1 MKKFIYTIAALAA
14 ASLSIVSCTKP
25 IVIDN
30 VNEKD
35 YDNVTTAFGT
45 LRDAA
50 TSKTTVVLDV
60 RKDAV
65 STGVVFNTPRPAT
78 TAVNVTVSVDEVYA
92 ASYNQQHSTSF
103 PLLPAAQV
111 TIANGG
117 KLTVPAGKKVSEALD
132 LTIAPFADTEEKTY
146 VLPLKT
152 VVTAGD
158 VKVSEEHLVYLVKNL
173 SGQATAIRKE
183 GEKSIFCYFEVN
195 DTNPLNLLS
204 WEMEDGRLLVDHLVL
219 FAYNINYNKETG
231 EVYVLANTQCQY
243 ILDHYNE
250 IIKPLRDRG
259 VKVILGLLGNHDESG
274 LAQLS
279 EIGCKDF
286 AKKVADICYGYGFDG
301 VNFDDEYSNSPDLSC
316 PLFTSRSYA
325 AGDRLIYECK
335 QIMPDLLMTSY
346 QYGQCRGR
354 NAVDGHEPGEYLDIT
369 VGDYGVRA
377 VVYPG
382 MTMSQCAYQSSEF
395 AQQRYLPTA
404 STLDAFK
411 ASEYGYW
418 MIFAPW
424 GSNNQGGKTHFDEL
438 NVLAEGLYGSS
449 LKKPSVYYKATTSL
463 EASPIEW

>member
-1 MKKFIYTIAALAA
+1 MKKFIYTIAAFAA
-14 ASLSIVSCTKP
+14 ASLSFVSCNP
-25 IVIDN
+25 DIIIDN
-30 VNEKD
+30 VNEAD
-35 YDNVTTAFGT
+35 YANVATSYAT

-50 TSKTTVVLDV
+50 TSKTAVVLDI
-60 RKDAV
+60 RKEAV
-65 STGVVFNTPRPAT
+65 TAEVVFNIPRPAAA
-78 TAVNVTVSVDEVYA
+78 AVNATVSYDEAYVAVY
-92 ASYNQQHSTSF
+92 NKQHSTNFEAF
-103 PLLPAAQV
+103 PAGQL
-111 TIANGG
+111 TIADGG
-117 KLTVPAGKKVSEALD
+117 KITVAAGAKAQKLGLEL
-132 LTIAPFADTEEKTY
+132 APFADINEATY
-146 VLPLKT
+146 VLPLRA

-243 ILDHYNE
+243 ILDHYDE
-250 IIKPLRDRG
+250 MIKPLRDRG

-279 EIGCKDF
+279 VAGCKDF
-286 AKKVADICYGYGFDG
+286 AKKVAAICYGYGFDG
-301 VNFDDEYSNSPDLSC
+301 VNFDDEYSNSPDLNC
-316 PLFTSRSYA
+316 PLFTSRSYD

-335 QIMPDLLMTSY
+335 QVMPDLLMTSY

-382 MTMSQCAYQSSEF
+382 MTAAQCAYQSSEF
-395 AQQRYLPTA
+395 AQQRYLPTDATMQSFLA
-404 STLDAFK
+404 SD
-411 ASEYGYW
+411 YGYW

-424 GSNNQGGKTHFDEL
+424 GSSNQGGQTHFDEL
-438 NVLAEGLYGSS
+438 NVLAKNLYGSE
-449 LKKPSVYYKATTSL
+449 LKKPSVYYQETMTL
-463 EASPIEW
+463 EPSPIAW

>member
-1 MKKFIYTIAALAA
+1 MKKIINTIAALAA
-14 ASLSIVSCTKP
+14 AVLSLASCNQD
-25 IVIDN
+25 IIIDN
-30 VNEKD
+30 VNE
-35 YDNVTTAFGT
+35 DNYANLTTVYGS

-50 TSKTTVVLDV
+50 TSKTAVVLDL
-60 RKDAV
+60 RKETVTA
-65 STGVVFNTPRPAT
+65 GVVFNTPRPAAS
-78 TAVNVTVSVDEVYA
+78 AVNVTVSVDEAYVEQ
-92 ASYNQQHSTSF
+92 YNKQHSTSF
-103 PLLPAAQV
+103 KPFPAAQLA
-111 TIANGG
+111 IADGG
-117 KLTVPAGKKVSEALD
+117 KITVPAGKKVSEALE
-132 LTIAPFADTEEKTY
+132 LEFAPFADTEEATY
-146 VLPLKT
+146 VLPLQT

-158 VKVSEEHLVYLVKNL
+158 VKVSEEHMVYLVKNL
-173 SGQATAIRKE
+173 SGQSTAIRKE

-279 EIGCKDF
+279 VTGCKDF

-316 PLFTSRSYA
+316 PLFTGRSYD

-354 NAVDGHEPGEYLDIT
+354 NAVDGHDPGEYLDIT

-382 MTMSQCAYQSSEF
+382 MTPSQCAYQSSEF

-411 ASEYGYW
+411 ASDYGYW

-424 GSNNQGGKTHFDEL
+424 GSSNQGGKTHFDEL